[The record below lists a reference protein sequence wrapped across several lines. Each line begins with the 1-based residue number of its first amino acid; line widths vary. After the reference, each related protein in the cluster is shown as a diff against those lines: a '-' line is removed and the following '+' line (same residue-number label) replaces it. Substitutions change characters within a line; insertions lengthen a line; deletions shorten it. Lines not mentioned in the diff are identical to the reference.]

1 MTHADLITFNRF
13 VARLPATFGRVPR
26 MLRGLYY
33 TAIRNREKSLSLGW
47 ALERAARLYP
57 DNPAVLDGQRRISYA
72 LFNGWANR
80 LARAFKAE
88 GVGHG
93 SVVAVMLENRVELL
107 AILAALAKLGAIG
120 ALVNTTQRGKVLV
133 HSLNLVKPGHFVV
146 GEELREVFEEVRQE
160 VLGNAGHCYWVD
172 DGDTLGDP
180 GSPPMGWRNLMR
192 LAQGQTSE
200 NLEDTG
206 RVRLKDSCFYIYT
219 SGTTGLPKASIMSHG
234 KWIKAYGGFGHSG
247 LGLGRDDV
255 LYLTLPCYHNN
266 AVTVCWSAALAGG
279 AAMALRRKF
288 SASGFWK
295 DVQHYRA
302 TCFGYI
308 GELCRYLLNQ
318 PPCAEERGNSLT
330 CMIGNG
336 LRPSI
341 WAEFKQRFEIQRI
354 TEFYASSEGNIG
366 FTNVFNFDNTVGFS
380 PATYA
385 IVRYDLENDHPVRDA
400 KGFMEKVGK
409 GEVGLLISE
418 ISAKWPFDGYTDP
431 AKSEAVILRD
441 VFKKGDAWFNTGDL
455 MRDIGFK
462 HTQFVDRLGD
472 TFRWKGENVSTTEVE
487 NALGA
492 FDGVED
498 AVVYGVE
505 IPGTNG
511 RCGMAAL
518 RLADGVELDRDAL
531 AAHLDREL
539 PAYATPVFLR
549 LLREVET
556 TGTFK
561 YKKTDLKRD
570 AYDPARSATNSSSG
584 CPAAPATS
592 RWTRSCTRRCRSSAT
607 ASEHRGGLLAE
618 LELQLGPFQGPRHA
632 QFAVAIEQLAV
643 EAEVAVVL
651 FLEHRRQQRLGL
663 MGLFRAGRRH
673 LLHQFLRQA
682 QVQLGAR
689 QRLAYLGVETSGG
702 SALRRRRLVLGDRP
716 AGRLRR
722 RSRRLRLGRR
732 LGFGNLLRGW
742 RDLLRSCFR
751 RGRHGRRW
759 LRSCRLHWLGRGALL
774 LRRCFRG
781 FLFRCLGAVIAGR
794 QEATE
799 KNNDANSA
807 KTFHSH
813 AGMANCGNA
822 DGRLQPRQGVTI
834 VILALSLLFAP
845 CLTCH
850 ARITA

>member
-146 GEELREVFEEVRQE
+146 GEELREVFEEVCQE

-200 NLEDTG
+200 NLEDAG

-570 AYDPARSATNSSSG
+570 AYDPARVSDKLFVRLPGSAG
-584 CPAAPATS
+584 YQP
-592 RWTRSCTRRCRSSAT
+592 
-607 ASEHRGGLLAE
+607 LDAE
-618 LELQLGPFQGPRHA
+618 LYQALQ
-632 QFAVAIEQLAV
+632 EQRYR
-643 EAEVAVVL
+643 
-651 FLEHRRQQRLGL
+651 F
-663 MGLFRAGRRH
+663 
-673 LLHQFLRQA
+673 
-682 QVQLGAR
+682 
-689 QRLAYLGVETSGG
+689 
-702 SALRRRRLVLGDRP
+702 
-716 AGRLRR
+716 
-722 RSRRLRLGRR
+722 
-732 LGFGNLLRGW
+732 
-742 RDLLRSCFR
+742 
-751 RGRHGRRW
+751 
-759 LRSCRLHWLGRGALL
+759 
-774 LRRCFRG
+774 
-781 FLFRCLGAVIAGR
+781 
-794 QEATE
+794 
-799 KNNDANSA
+799 
-807 KTFHSH
+807 
-813 AGMANCGNA
+813 
-822 DGRLQPRQGVTI
+822 
-834 VILALSLLFAP
+834 
-845 CLTCH
+845 
-850 ARITA
+850 